1 MKAFLQSRL
10 LPFFVLLFTTELSF
24 IGDFLPKSAERSLD
38 LNRGLVMC
46 GQGGAAF
53 DFDITGDGSVAIA
66 PKLDGLGELD
76 FKVSTASEEA
86 QYFFNQG
93 MKLVYGFNHAEAL
106 RSFQEAARLDPGCA
120 MAYWG
125 QALSVGPNIN
135 DPLPNLERQVQ
146 ASDAIEKALTHLEG
160 TTDLEKDLI
169 RAYESRC
176 TREEV
181 EQMSLNESYLGAM
194 SPVYDSYRDHPDV
207 ATLYAAAIMNT
218 MPWDY
223 YTERKEPKPNTSKCV
238 AALKEV
244 IGHTPNHMGAH
255 HYFIHIIEAADPHQA
270 MPSAAALEHL
280 APAAGHLVHMPSHIY
295 IVTGH
300 YASAASV
307 NRRAIKADEAYIA
320 QCQAQGL
327 YPLSYYPHN
336 LHFLWAA
343 TSMLG
348 RSEEAIN
355 TGVKVAMKAPLS
367 MAVEAPFLQDF
378 LAVPFQAYT
387 RFGKWNEILTS
398 PPPGEDFIHTRMM
411 WHYARGMAMVRL
423 GQVDSAEKELMAVQ
437 TILKNPVT
445 EELFAAYNNATYHVG
460 TIAQQSLHA
469 EIEYARGDAA
479 TAIELLQNAVV
490 AEDNLVYQEP
500 AAWHA
505 PVRHYLGAILLEQG
519 MPEAAEA
526 VYREDLTKN
535 PNNGWALF
543 GLHQSLI
550 HQGKQTEA
558 ANVKDQFEDA
568 WQHADVALTSSRF

>member
-1 MKAFLQSRL
+1 
-10 LPFFVLLFTTELSF
+10 
-24 IGDFLPKSAERSLD
+24 
-38 LNRGLVMC
+38 MC
-46 GQGGAAF
+46 GQGGASYNF
-53 DFDITGDGSVAIA
+53 NLTGDGSVAIA

-76 FKVSTASEEA
+76 FKVSTSSDEV

-106 RSFQEAARLDPGCA
+106 RSFQEAARLDPECA

-125 QALSVGPNIN
+125 QALSLGPNIN
-135 DPLPNLERQVQ
+135 DPFPNLERQVQ
-146 ASDAIEKALTHLEG
+146 ASDAIEKALSNLDE

-169 RAYESRC
+169 RAYKSRC
-176 TREEV
+176 TREVV
-181 EQMSLNESYLGAM
+181 EQMSLNESYLESM
-194 SPVYDSYRDHPDV
+194 SPVYEKHGQHPDI

-223 YTERKEPKPNTSKCV
+223 YTDSKEPKPNTSSCV
-238 AALKEV
+238 AVLKKVMEL
-244 IGHTPNHMGAH
+244 TPNHIGAH

-300 YASAASV
+300 YADAAAV
-307 NRRAIKADEAYIA
+307 NRRAINADEEYIA

-343 TSMLG
+343 ASMLG
-348 RSEEAIN
+348 RSQEAIN
-355 TGVKVAMKAPLS
+355 TGVKVAMKAPAS
-367 MAVEAPFLQDF
+367 MALEVPFLQDF

-398 PPPGEDFIHTRMM
+398 PAPSEDFLHTRMM

-423 GQVDSAEKELMAVQ
+423 GQIKSAKKELLEVE
-437 TILKNPVT
+437 TILNNPLV
-445 EELFAAYNNATYHVG
+445 EELFAAYNNATRHVG
-460 TIAQQSLHA
+460 TIAQQSLEA
-469 EIEYARGDAA
+469 EIEYAQGNTLA
-479 TAIELLQNAVV
+479 AIELLKNAVV
-490 AEDNLVYQEP
+490 SEDNLVYQEP

-505 PVRHYLGAILLEQG
+505 PVRHYLGAILLEQA
-519 MPEAAEA
+519 MPEEAAA
-526 VYREDLTKN
+526 VYQEDLVKN

-543 GLHQSLI
+543 GLYQSLI
-550 HQGKQTEA
+550 HQGKQKEA
-558 ANVKDQFEDA
+558 SKVKSQFEEA